1 MTRVEWILYKL
12 TLLYIKARMFRID
25 CSKSKNHHRSI
36 ICLNLSMYNSCSKS
50 SWNLFYSKSL

>member
-25 CSKSKNHHRSI
+25 CSI
-36 ICLNLSMYNSCSKS
+36 WKS
-50 SWNLFYSKSL
+50 S